1 MQLPETLFKS
11 RKTMQLSV
19 GQQQRVAVARA
30 LMGQPSLLI
39 ADEPTS
45 SLDTQAR
52 VAFLDLLFAEL
63 DRSKSS
69 LLFVSH
75 DESLKHLFDRSM
87 SLAEINNA
95 TVMTESL
102 S

>member
-1 MQLPETLFKS
+1 
-11 RKTMQLSV
+11 
-19 GQQQRVAVARA
+19 
-30 LMGQPSLLI
+30 MGQPSLII

-45 SLDTQAR
+45 SLDTQTR

-87 SLAEINNA
+87 SLAEINSA
-95 TVMTESL
+95 VVVTEPVS
-102 S
+102 